1 MAEFIF
7 TYRTPADCTL
17 GTPDGIAAWN
27 AWFQGLGSQ
36 LRDPGK
42 PVSDRATV
50 GDSGDGARLGGYS
63 LVTAENLDEA
73 LTLAKG
79 CPIVAA
85 GGGSRSASSRTCAA
99 DGQHDACGKQLRDR
113 QPRCRGAGLSRP
125 AHGAFRRFR
134 APGNRWHPPF

>member
-7 TYRTPADCTL
+7 TYRTPADY
-17 GTPDGIAAWN
+17 TPGAPDEIAAWN
-27 AWFQGLGSQ
+27 AWFQGMGSQ
-36 LRDPGK
+36 LRDLGK
-42 PVSDRATV
+42 PVFNRATV

-85 GGGSRSASSRTCAA
+85 GGGVEVGELA
-99 DGQHDACGKQLRDR
+99 DL
-113 QPRCRGAGLSRP
+113 
-125 AHGAFRRFR
+125 
-134 APGNRWHPPF
+134 PG

>member
-7 TYRTPADCTL
+7 TYRTPADYTP

-27 AWFQGLGSQ
+27 AWFQGMGSQ
-36 LRDPGK
+36 LRDLGK
-42 PVSDRATV
+42 PVFNRATA
-50 GDSGDGARLGGYS
+50 GDSADGARLGGYS

-85 GGGSRSASSRTCAA
+85 GGGVEVGELA
-99 DGQHDACGKQLRDR
+99 DL
-113 QPRCRGAGLSRP
+113 
-125 AHGAFRRFR
+125 
-134 APGNRWHPPF
+134 PG

>member
-7 TYRTPADCTL
+7 TYRTPADYTP

-27 AWFQGLGSQ
+27 AWFQGMGSQ
-36 LRDPGK
+36 LRDLGK

-79 CPIVAA
+79 CPIMAA
-85 GGGSRSASSRTCAA
+85 GGGVEVGELT
-99 DGQHDACGKQLRDR
+99 DL
-113 QPRCRGAGLSRP
+113 
-125 AHGAFRRFR
+125 
-134 APGNRWHPPF
+134 PG